1 MEIYLLIVKHLIHP
15 YLIKSWNEK
24 PSRILIRSALAYNSV
39 DAWTLT
45 VANAL
50 LETGKCQL
58 DEYTTYYLKK
68 VVVEL

>member
-1 MEIYLLIVKHLIHP
+1 MHP

-24 PSRILIRSALAYNSV
+24 PGQISIRKALTYNPI

-45 VANAL
+45 VANTL